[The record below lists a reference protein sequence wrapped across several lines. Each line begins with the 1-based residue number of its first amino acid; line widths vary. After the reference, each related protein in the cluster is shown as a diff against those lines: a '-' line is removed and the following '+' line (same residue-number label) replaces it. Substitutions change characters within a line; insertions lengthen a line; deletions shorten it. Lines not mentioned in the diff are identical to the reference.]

1 MSNVAIK
8 ENDDDQIEGEDENSD
23 EDILENA
30 KENFERAS
38 HAEAQNRKD
47 GLEDLLF
54 SRLSD
59 QWTKEVKDQRE
70 RDQRPCLTINKLPA
84 YIRQVVNDSRQNKP
98 SIRCHPVDSN
108 SDMETAKILNGL
120 IKNIE
125 YTSDADIAY
134 DTALECAV
142 TVGFGYWRVKIDYAY
157 DDTFDLDLSIERVAN
172 PFSVYA
178 DPNSQ
183 SADSSDWEYCFVT
196 ETLTKNEFKR
206 RWKNNEPV
214 DWHGY
219 TSLSAT
225 WYSGENVMIAE
236 YWKREPSKKDI
247 VQLSNGEVVDAEVYT
262 KQKEIFDIIGI
273 TVVKSRTVDSY
284 KVMQYILTGAEVLER
299 NEWAGCYIPI
309 VPVYGDEVN
318 VEGKRYFRSLIRDA
332 KDSQRMFNYWRTTS
346 TEMIALAPRTPF
358 IGKKGAFN
366 SDINKWQNAN
376 TTSYAFIEYDGV
388 EPPQRQAMPAPAAG
402 LIQEAM
408 NSSDDIKS
416 IIGIFDAGMGAQ
428 GNETSGKAILARQR
442 ESDTSTFHFIDNL
455 SRAIRHTGRIL
466 VELIP
471 SVYTKDRV
479 IRVLGED
486 KKPQNVQLG
495 QPTVTPEGVER
506 IYDLTVGKYDVTV
519 ETGASYTT
527 KREEAAEQML
537 ELIRVMPQAA
547 PLISD
552 LLVKNLDWNGS
563 EEIAERLAMMLPD
576 QVKGQNLQVQQ
587 LQQQHAM
594 QMQQAQQAL
603 QQTQAQLSQASQ
615 QLQAL
620 QLDHMIDAEKVK
632 IDGFKAETDRLKVVQ
647 TNMTPEQLQPIV
659 MQALQQI
666 LTSPDILGN
675 QPIVPAIQPYQPPPP
690 VNMNSRQ
697 PVTQK

>member
-690 VNMNSRQ
+690 VNMNSR
-697 PVTQK
+697 

>member
-1 MSNVAIK
+1 MANVAIK

-23 EDILENA
+23 EDILEDA
-30 KENFERAS
+30 KEDFERAS
-38 HAEAQNRKD
+38 QAEAENRKE
-47 GLEDLLF
+47 GLEDLRF

-59 QWTKEVKDQRE
+59 QWPDAIRKQRDRE
-70 RDQRPCLTINKLPA
+70 QRPCLTINKLPA

-120 IKNIE
+120 IRNIE
-125 YTSDADIAY
+125 YTSDADVAY

-142 TVGFGYWRVKIDYAY
+142 TIGFGYWRVKIDYAY

-196 ETLTKNEFKR
+196 ETLTKDEFKR

-219 TSLSAT
+219 TNLSAS
-225 WYSGENVMIAE
+225 WYDDENVMIAE
-236 YWKREPSKKDI
+236 YWKRVPSKKDI

-273 TVVKSRTVDSY
+273 TVVKSRTVDSH

-332 KDSQRMFNYWRTTS
+332 KDSQSMFNYWRTTS
-346 TEMIALAPRTPF
+346 TEMIALSPRTPF

-366 SDINKWQNAN
+366 SDIDKWQTAN
-376 TTSYAFIEYDGV
+376 TTSHAFIEYDGV

-471 SVYTKDRV
+471 SVYTRDRV

-486 KKPQNVQLG
+486 KQPQNVQLG

-576 QVKGQNLQVQQ
+576 QVKGQNPQVQQ

-690 VNMNSRQ
+690 VNMNQ

>member
-1 MSNVAIK
+1 MANVAIK

-23 EDILENA
+23 EDILEDA
-30 KENFERAS
+30 KEDFERAS
-38 HAEAQNRKD
+38 QAEAENRKE
-47 GLEDLLF
+47 GLEDLRF

-59 QWTKEVKDQRE
+59 QWPDAIRKQRDRE
-70 RDQRPCLTINKLPA
+70 QRPCLTINKLPA

-120 IKNIE
+120 IRNIE
-125 YTSDADIAY
+125 YTSDADVAY

-142 TVGFGYWRVKIDYAY
+142 TIGFGYWRVKIDYAY
-157 DDTFDLDLSIERVAN
+157 NDTFDLDLSIERVAN

-196 ETLTKNEFKR
+196 ETLTKDEFKR

-219 TSLSAT
+219 TNLSAS
-225 WYSGENVMIAE
+225 WYDDENVMIAE

-273 TVVKSRTVDSY
+273 TVVKSRTVDSH

-332 KDSQRMFNYWRTTS
+332 KDSQSMFNYWRTTS
-346 TEMIALAPRTPF
+346 TEMIALSPRTPF

-366 SDINKWQNAN
+366 SDIDKWQTAN
-376 TTSYAFIEYDGV
+376 TTSHAFIEYDGV

-471 SVYTKDRV
+471 SVYTRDRV

-495 QPTVTPEGVER
+495 QPTVTPEGVKR

-563 EEIAERLAMMLPD
+563 EEIAERLAMMLPE
-576 QVKGQNLQVQQ
+576 QVKGQNPEVQQ

-690 VNMNSRQ
+690 VNMNQ

>member
-1 MSNVAIK
+1 MANVAIK

-23 EDILENA
+23 EDILEDA
-30 KENFERAS
+30 KEDFERAS
-38 HAEAQNRKD
+38 QAEAENRKE
-47 GLEDLLF
+47 GLEDLRF

-59 QWTKEVKDQRE
+59 QWPDAIRKQRDRE
-70 RDQRPCLTINKLPA
+70 QRPCLTINKLPA

-120 IKNIE
+120 IRNIE
-125 YTSDADIAY
+125 YTSDADVAY

-142 TVGFGYWRVKIDYAY
+142 TIGFGYWRVKIDYAY

-196 ETLTKNEFKR
+196 ETLTKDEFKR
-206 RWKNNEPV
+206 RWKNNEPI

-219 TSLSAT
+219 TNLSAS
-225 WYSGENVMIAE
+225 WYDDENVMIAE

-273 TVVKSRTVDSY
+273 TVVKSRTVDSH

-332 KDSQRMFNYWRTTS
+332 KDSQSMFNYWRTTS
-346 TEMIALAPRTPF
+346 TEMIALSPRTPF

-366 SDINKWQNAN
+366 SDIDKWQTAN
-376 TTSYAFIEYDGV
+376 TTSHAFIEYDGV

-471 SVYTKDRV
+471 SVYTRDRV

-486 KKPQNVQLG
+486 KQPQNVQLG

-576 QVKGQNLQVQQ
+576 QVKGQNPQVQQ

-690 VNMNSRQ
+690 VNMNQ

>member
-1 MSNVAIK
+1 MANVAIK

-23 EDILENA
+23 EDILEDA
-30 KENFERAS
+30 KEDFERAS
-38 HAEAQNRKD
+38 QAEAENRKE
-47 GLEDLLF
+47 GLEDLRF

-59 QWTKEVKDQRE
+59 QWPDAIRKQRDRE
-70 RDQRPCLTINKLPA
+70 QRPCLTINKLPA

-120 IKNIE
+120 IRNIE
-125 YTSDADIAY
+125 YTSDADVAY

-142 TVGFGYWRVKIDYAY
+142 TIGFGYWRVKIDYAY

-196 ETLTKNEFKR
+196 ETLTKDEFKR
-206 RWKNNEPV
+206 RWKNNEPI

-219 TSLSAT
+219 TNLSAS
-225 WYSGENVMIAE
+225 WYDDENVMIAE
-236 YWKREPSKKDI
+236 YWKRVPSKKDI

-273 TVVKSRTVDSY
+273 TVVKSRTVDSH

-332 KDSQRMFNYWRTTS
+332 KDSQSMFNYWRTTS
-346 TEMIALAPRTPF
+346 TEMIALSPRTPF

-366 SDINKWQNAN
+366 SDIDKWQTAN
-376 TTSYAFIEYDGV
+376 TTSHAFIEYDGV

-471 SVYTKDRV
+471 SVYTRDRV

-486 KKPQNVQLG
+486 KQPQNVQLG

-576 QVKGQNLQVQQ
+576 QVKGQNPQVQQ

-690 VNMNSRQ
+690 VNMNQ

>member
-1 MSNVAIK
+1 MANVAIK

-23 EDILENA
+23 EDILEDA
-30 KENFERAS
+30 KEDFERAS
-38 HAEAQNRKD
+38 QAEAENRKE
-47 GLEDLLF
+47 GLEDLRF

-59 QWTKEVKDQRE
+59 QWPDAIRKQRDRE
-70 RDQRPCLTINKLPA
+70 QRPCLTINKLPA

-120 IKNIE
+120 IRNIE
-125 YTSDADIAY
+125 YTSDADVAY

-142 TVGFGYWRVKIDYAY
+142 TIGFGYWRVKIDYAY

-196 ETLTKNEFKR
+196 ETLTKDEFKR
-206 RWKNNEPV
+206 RWKNNEPI

-219 TSLSAT
+219 TNLSAS
-225 WYSGENVMIAE
+225 WYDDENVMIAE
-236 YWKREPSKKDI
+236 YWKRVPSKKDI

-273 TVVKSRTVDSY
+273 TVVKSRTVDSH

-332 KDSQRMFNYWRTTS
+332 KDSQSMFNYWRTTS
-346 TEMIALAPRTPF
+346 TEMIALSPRTPF

-366 SDINKWQNAN
+366 SDIDKWQTAN
-376 TTSYAFIEYDGV
+376 TTSHAFIEYDGV

-471 SVYTKDRV
+471 SVYTRDRV

-486 KKPQNVQLG
+486 KQPQNVQLG

-576 QVKGQNLQVQQ
+576 QVKGQNPQVQQ

-690 VNMNSRQ
+690 VNMNL

>member
-38 HAEAQNRKD
+38 HAEAENRD
-47 GLEDLLF
+47 EGLEDLKF

-59 QWTKEVKDQRE
+59 QWPEAVKKQRKEDS
-70 RDQRPCLTINKLPA
+70 RPCLTINKLPA

-142 TVGFGYWRVKIDYAY
+142 TIGFGYWRVKIDYAY

-196 ETLTKNEFKR
+196 ETLTKDEFKR

-219 TSLSAT
+219 TNLNAP

-495 QPTVTPEGVER
+495 QLTVTPEGVER

-690 VNMNSRQ
+690 VNMNQ

>member
-1 MSNVAIK
+1 MANVAIK
-8 ENDDDQIEGEDENSD
+8 ENEDDQIEGEDENSD
-23 EDILENA
+23 EDILEDA
-30 KENFERAS
+30 KEDFERAS
-38 HAEAQNRKD
+38 QAEAENRKE
-47 GLEDLLF
+47 GLEDLRF

-59 QWTKEVKDQRE
+59 QWPDAIRKQRDRE
-70 RDQRPCLTINKLPA
+70 QRPCLTINKLPA

-108 SDMETAKILNGL
+108 SDMETAQILNGL
-120 IKNIE
+120 IRNIE

-142 TVGFGYWRVKIDYAY
+142 TIGFGYWRVKIDYAY

-196 ETLTKNEFKR
+196 ETLTKDEFKR

-219 TSLSAT
+219 TNLSAS
-225 WYSGENVMIAE
+225 WYDDENVMIAE

-273 TVVKSRTVDSY
+273 TVVKSRTVDSH

-332 KDSQRMFNYWRTTS
+332 KDSQSMFNYWRTTS
-346 TEMIALAPRTPF
+346 TEMIALSPRTPF

-366 SDINKWQNAN
+366 SDIDKWQTAN
-376 TTSYAFIEYDGV
+376 TTSHAFIEYDGV

-471 SVYTKDRV
+471 SVYTRDRV

-486 KKPQNVQLG
+486 KQPQNVQLG

-576 QVKGQNLQVQQ
+576 QVKGQDPQMQQ
-587 LQQQHAM
+587 MQQQHAM

-690 VNMNSRQ
+690 VNMNQ

>member
-1 MSNVAIK
+1 
-8 ENDDDQIEGEDENSD
+8 
-23 EDILENA
+23 L
-30 KENFERAS
+30 R
-38 HAEAQNRKD
+38 
-47 GLEDLLF
+47 F

-59 QWTKEVKDQRE
+59 QWPDAIRKQRDRE
-70 RDQRPCLTINKLPA
+70 QRPCLTINKLPA

-120 IKNIE
+120 IRNIE
-125 YTSDADIAY
+125 YTSDADVAY

-142 TVGFGYWRVKIDYAY
+142 TIGFGYWRVKIDYAY

-196 ETLTKNEFKR
+196 ETLTKDEFKR

-219 TSLSAT
+219 TNLSAS
-225 WYSGENVMIAE
+225 WYDDENVMIAE

-273 TVVKSRTVDSY
+273 TVVKSRTVDSH

-332 KDSQRMFNYWRTTS
+332 KDSQSMFNYWRTTS
-346 TEMIALAPRTPF
+346 TEMIALSPRTPF

-366 SDINKWQNAN
+366 SDIDKWQTAN
-376 TTSYAFIEYDGV
+376 TTSHAFIEYDGV

-471 SVYTKDRV
+471 SVYTRDRV

-486 KKPQNVQLG
+486 KQPQNVQLG

-576 QVKGQNLQVQQ
+576 QVKGQNPQVQQ

-690 VNMNSRQ
+690 VNMNQ

>member
-1 MSNVAIK
+1 MANVAIK

-23 EDILENA
+23 EDILEDA
-30 KENFERAS
+30 KEDFERAS
-38 HAEAQNRKD
+38 QAEAENRKE
-47 GLEDLLF
+47 GLEDLRF

-59 QWTKEVKDQRE
+59 QWPDAIRKQRDRE
-70 RDQRPCLTINKLPA
+70 QRPCLTINKLPA

-120 IKNIE
+120 IRNIE
-125 YTSDADIAY
+125 YTSDADVAY

-142 TVGFGYWRVKIDYAY
+142 TIGFGYWRVKIDYAY

-196 ETLTKNEFKR
+196 ETLTKDEFKR

-219 TSLSAT
+219 TNLSAS
-225 WYSGENVMIAE
+225 WYDDENVMIAE

-273 TVVKSRTVDSY
+273 TVVKSRTVDSH

-332 KDSQRMFNYWRTTS
+332 KDSQSMFNYWRTTS
-346 TEMIALAPRTPF
+346 TEMIALSPRTPF

-366 SDINKWQNAN
+366 SDIDKWQTAN
-376 TTSYAFIEYDGV
+376 TTSHAFIEYDGV

-471 SVYTKDRV
+471 SVYTRDRV

-486 KKPQNVQLG
+486 KQPQNVQLG

-576 QVKGQNLQVQQ
+576 QVKGQNPQVQQ

-690 VNMNSRQ
+690 VNMNQ

>member
-1 MSNVAIK
+1 MANVAIK

-23 EDILENA
+23 EDILEDA
-30 KENFERAS
+30 KEDFERAS
-38 HAEAQNRKD
+38 QAEAENRKE
-47 GLEDLLF
+47 GLEDLRF

-59 QWTKEVKDQRE
+59 QWPDAIRKQRDRE
-70 RDQRPCLTINKLPA
+70 QRPCLTINKLPA

-120 IKNIE
+120 IRNIE
-125 YTSDADIAY
+125 YTSDADVAY

-142 TVGFGYWRVKIDYAY
+142 TIGFGYWRVKIDYAY
-157 DDTFDLDLSIERVAN
+157 NDTFDLDLSIERVAN

-196 ETLTKNEFKR
+196 ETLTKDEFKR
-206 RWKNNEPV
+206 RWKNNKPV

-219 TSLSAT
+219 TNLSAS
-225 WYSGENVMIAE
+225 WYDDENVMIAE

-273 TVVKSRTVDSY
+273 TVVKSRTVDSH

-332 KDSQRMFNYWRTTS
+332 KDSQSMFNYWRTTS
-346 TEMIALAPRTPF
+346 TEMIALSPRTPF

-366 SDINKWQNAN
+366 SDIDKWQTAN
-376 TTSYAFIEYDGV
+376 TTSHAFIEYDGV

-471 SVYTKDRV
+471 SVYTRDRV

-486 KKPQNVQLG
+486 KQPRNVQLG
-495 QPTVTPEGVER
+495 QPTVTPEGVEH

-563 EEIAERLAMMLPD
+563 EEIAERLAMMLPE
-576 QVKGQNLQVQQ
+576 QVKGQNPQVQQ

-690 VNMNSRQ
+690 VNMNQ